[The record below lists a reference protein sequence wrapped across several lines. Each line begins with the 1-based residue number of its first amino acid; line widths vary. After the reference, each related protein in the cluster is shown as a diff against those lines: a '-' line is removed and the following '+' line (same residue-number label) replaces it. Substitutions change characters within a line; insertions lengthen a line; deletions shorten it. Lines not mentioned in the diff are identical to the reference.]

1 MDLGPVPGRPV
12 LLGGRRRDASR
23 CCGNH
28 RERCSNVDHAKCP
41 GTWGMPNMTFPSSL
55 DLPILLNAE
64 ALTWTPPSDDL
75 PFWTCLDT
83 HGTRWLVKL
92 RGGCRAVRERAFSV
106 IAQALGLSC
115 QSSSY
120 LKMPSHPNPW
130 PFSPA
135 RHESSDDCQLAIWF
149 LDKHPHPSL
158 CDNCPLLAL
167 NEQFRNRPYDVDV
180 LRRSPV
186 TYALDWARGE
196 MLGMLCEMHEPPGRL
211 FTADHSFVQI
221 DNELMF
227 SRSAGADL
235 RDSPWVV
242 DDGGRMKVAGLDE
255 AIHLCEQVLSL
266 PATVFRDAIRMPR
279 GYNPRM
285 IWSVRREIDRIRP
298 RARDFL
304 QWATHLKKA
313 GSC

>member
-1 MDLGPVPGRPV
+1 
-12 LLGGRRRDASR
+12 
-23 CCGNH
+23 
-28 RERCSNVDHAKCP
+28 
-41 GTWGMPNMTFPSSL
+41 MTFPSSL
-55 DLPILLNAE
+55 DLPELLNAD

-75 PFWTCLDT
+75 PFWTCLDA

-92 RGGCRAVRERAFSV
+92 RGGFRAVRERAFSV
-106 IAQALGLSC
+106 IAQALGISC
-115 QSSSY
+115 QSSTY
-120 LKMPSHPNPW
+120 LRMPSHPDTGPL
-130 PFSPA
+130 SPA
-135 RHESSDDCQLAIWF
+135 RHESSDGFQLAIRF
-149 LDKHPHPSL
+149 LDEHPDSSL
-158 CDNCPLLAL
+158 CDSCPLLTL
-167 NEQFRNRPYDVDV
+167 NDQFRNRPYDVDV

-186 TYALDWARGE
+186 MNVLDWARGG

-242 DDGGRMKVAGLDE
+242 GDSGQMNGAGVNE
-255 AIHLCEQVLSL
+255 ATRLCEQVLSL
-266 PATVFRDAIRMPR
+266 PDTVFREALRIPQ

-285 IWSVRREIDRIRP
+285 EWSVSREIERIRP

-304 QWATHLKKA
+304 NWANHQKKF
-313 GSC
+313 GSG